1 MIAFLSVLALLAAQP
16 AAAPEDVVLPAELCR
31 GFWLL
36 PVEFEPG
43 EDGQARTLWFLH
55 DTGASR
61 TVVDPDSIEQLSG
74 QRLEDDQRIA
84 LTDARSGRLKINRL
98 SGRVTE
104 LDHISIALGRPID
117 GIMSVYAL
125 EDFLLILDYPAGE
138 MRLRAG
144 ELPRPDGRTV
154 FSTRGP
160 DGRPWLR
167 TDLAG
172 RERPL
177 LIDSGGGGLT
187 FAVNHIERFNLAAPP
202 RILSSAVRFDRIERR
217 PIARLDGDAMVAG
230 LRIEAPV
237 IEEVPR
243 SELLGGEILRYFV
256 VTLDQANRRVRME
269 RAVEGPIA
277 PLDHYASGAT
287 LRPTA
292 AGIEV
297 LEVCEG
303 APLAA
308 AGVVAGDV
316 ITHFDDV
323 PAAERGCT
331 PPPSSTVP
339 GTTPGP
345 TALTIRRGG
354 VEQVL
359 QVENFPVLPAPPR

>member
-1 MIAFLSVLALLAAQP
+1 MLSVLLAFALGLAQP
-16 AAAPEDVVLPAELCR
+16 AAASQDVILPAELCR

-61 TVVDPDSIEQLSG
+61 TVVDPDSIERLFG
-74 QRLEDDQRIA
+74 QRLKDDQRIT
-84 LTDARSGRLKINRL
+84 LTHARSGRLRLNRL
-98 SGRVTE
+98 PGRVME

-138 MRLRAG
+138 MRLREG

-167 TDLAG
+167 IDLAG

-217 PIARLDGDAMVAG
+217 PVARLDGDAMVAG

-269 RAVEGPIA
+269 HAVEGPIA

-297 LEVCEG
+297 LEVYDG
-303 APLAA
+303 APMAA
-308 AGVVAGDV
+308 AGVAAGDL
-316 ITHFDDV
+316 ITHFDGV

-331 PPPSSTVP
+331 APISGTVP
-339 GTTPGP
+339 GINPGS
-345 TALTIRRGG
+345 TALRIRRGG